1 MVASSPTFRGV
12 FLELT
17 IPDFFC
23 QPHPFHFLTDALV
36 HVKEHYYVPSELAR
50 LFEQVGFSVEH
61 VWGGTAGN
69 WGRRKIQLDE
79 IEVMVVARK
88 GK

>member
-1 MVASSPTFRGV
+1 LFISLSPSKAASYA
-12 FLELT
+12 
-17 IPDFFC
+17 
-23 QPHPFHFLTDALV
+23 H
-36 HVKEHYYVPSELAR
+36 YVPTELAR